1 MTIYLDNA
9 ATTKIDPLV
18 LKEMIP
24 FFVEDYGTASSPH
37 QVGQKAK
44 GAMEKARKIIA
55 ESLGANSEEIIL
67 RKIIA
72 ESLGANSEEIIF
84 TSGGTESNNFAIKG
98 IAFANKDK
106 GKHIIT
112 TKIEHKS
119 VLNVYKWL
127 ESQGFEI
134 SILGVDKKG
143 FVKPEDLEG
152 AIKPETIL
160 VSIIHGQNEIGTIQ
174 DLEKLGQVCK
184 KHNVYFHIDACQSY
198 IKTEINTQKHLVDL
212 ISINSHKIHGPKGV
226 GALYIRK
233 GTKIEPYQH
242 GGGHER
248 GMRSGTDNVPGIV
261 GFAKAVEIG
270 LDKKHIEY
278 IGKLKN
284 KLRQGLLKIPK
295 VKINGPQDEKGL
307 CHILSASFFGIEG
320 EAITGLLDLEGICVA
335 TGSACASHSLEL
347 DQTLLA
353 IGLPPQ
359 EINGTVRFSLSR
371 FNTEEEIE
379 KVLDILPKIV
389 EKLRKISPF

>member
-9 ATTKIDPLV
+9 STTKIDPLV

-24 FFVEDYGTASSPH
+24 FFEEDYGNASSPH

-44 GAMEKARKIIA
+44 EAMEKA
-55 ESLGANSEEIIL
+55 

-98 IAFANKDK
+98 IAFANEDK

-134 SILGVDKKG
+134 SILGVDEKG
-143 FVKPEDLEG
+143 FVKLDELEK

-160 VSIIHGQNEIGTIQ
+160 VSIIHGQNVIGTIQ
-174 DLEKLGQVCK
+174 DLEKFAEVCK
-184 KHNVYFHIDACQSY
+184 KHNIYFHIDACQSY
-198 IKTEINTQKHLVDL
+198 TKTEINVQKHLADL

-226 GALYIRK
+226 GALYIRQ

-248 GMRSGTDNVPGIV
+248 GLRSGTDNVPGIV

-295 VKINGPQDEKGL
+295 IKINGPQDEKGL
-307 CHILSASFFGIEG
+307 CHILSASFSGIEG
-320 EAITGLLDLEGICVA
+320 EAITSLLDIEGICAA

-359 EINGTVRFSLSR
+359 EINGTVRFSFSR
-371 FNTEEEIE
+371 FSTEEEID

>member
-1 MTIYLDNA
+1 MRIYLDNA

-24 FFVEDYGTASSPH
+24 FFEEDYGNASSQH
-37 QVGQKAK
+37 QAGQKAK
-44 GAMEKARKIIA
+44 EAIENARKIIA
-55 ESLGANSEEIIL
+55 QSMGANLEEIV
-67 RKIIA
+67 
-72 ESLGANSEEIIF
+72 F

-98 IAFANKDK
+98 VAFANKDK
-106 GKHIIT
+106 GNHIIT

-127 ESQGFEI
+127 ESQGFEL
-134 SILGVDKKG
+134 SILEVDERG
-143 FVKPEDLEG
+143 FVKPEDLEK

-174 DLEKLGQVCK
+174 DLEKLAGACK

-198 IKTEINTQKHLVDL
+198 TKTEINVQKQLVDL
-212 ISINSHKIHGPKGV
+212 ASINSHKIHGPKGV

-270 LDKKHIEY
+270 LDKNHIEY
-278 IGKLKN
+278 IRKLKN
-284 KLRQGLLKIPK
+284 KLRQGLLTISK
-295 VKINGPQDEKGL
+295 VRINGPQDENGL

-320 EAITGLLDLEGICVA
+320 EAITGLLDIEGICAA
-335 TGSACASHSLEL
+335 TGSACSSKSLEL
-347 DQTLLA
+347 NQTLLA
-353 IGLPPQ
+353 IGLPAQ

-371 FNTEEEIE
+371 LSTEEEID
-379 KVLDILPKIV
+379 KVLDILPKVV